1 MATYVVGGAARQ
13 NLCVN
18 SPDKE
23 RITPDIYDRVK
34 IGCGGFKHDPV
45 TSGVS

>member
-1 MATYVVGGAARQ
+1 MMAYVFGGSAHHD
-13 NLCVN
+13 LCVN